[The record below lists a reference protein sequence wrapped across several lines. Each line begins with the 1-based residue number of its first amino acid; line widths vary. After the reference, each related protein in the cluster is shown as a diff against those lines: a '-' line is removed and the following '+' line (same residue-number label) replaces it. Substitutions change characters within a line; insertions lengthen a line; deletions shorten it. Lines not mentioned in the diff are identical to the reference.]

1 MRDAPYLLAR
11 AQYCTLTTRCSLP
24 LETCRVLPLVPP
36 PLEEL
41 FAVAFRLKSVLARKK
56 KKRKKIERE
65 RERSFD
71 INLTKFF
78 DVDSGELAGN

>member
-1 MRDAPYLLAR
+1 MRDAPCLLAR

-36 PLEEL
+36 PEEL

-65 RERSFD
+65 RERSFE

-78 DVDSGELAGN
+78 DVDSGELVGN

>member
-1 MRDAPYLLAR
+1 MRDAPCLLAR

-36 PLEEL
+36 PEEL
-41 FAVAFRLKSVLARKK
+41 FAVAFRLKSVLA
-56 KKRKKIERE
+56 KKRKRKNRE
-65 RERSFD
+65 RERSFE